1 MNCQQKVWQ
10 CKFLVACSCT
20 TGSYRN
26 KQVELF
32 SQRHFWNYWDKNI
45 ATQGF
50 RPRIQTAHSLIK
62 LLLTWAVLQTARK
75 APQYPGRLG
84 SHCPA
89 WNWCPWGKGHQ
100 TEPAPK
106 RTKSTLLLPP
116 PANTW
121 QSCAWEAWHCTCSFA
136 VGTREQTLFLWQVGV
151 VLLRAVLGDTQLHT

>member
-32 SQRHFWNYWDKNI
+32 SQQHFWNYWDKNI

-50 RPRIQTAHSLIK
+50 RPRIQRAHSLIK
-62 LLLTWAVLQTARK
+62 LLFTWAVLQTARK

-89 WNWCPWGKGHQ
+89 WSWCPWGKGHQ
-100 TEPAPK
+100 TEQNHQREQNPLCSCLPQQTPGRAVHEK
-106 RTKSTLLLPP
+106 HDTVHAVLLLGQE
-116 PANTW
+116 NK
-121 QSCAWEAWHCTCSFA
+121 
-136 VGTREQTLFLWQVGV
+136 LFLWQMGV
-151 VLLRAVLGDTQLHT
+151 VLLRAALGDTQLHT